1 MKEQEED
8 KIVYKTNEF
17 QTLITQS
24 YLDQFP
30 KEV

>member
-1 MKEQEED
+1 MKKEEED

-17 QTLITQS
+17 QTPITQS